1 MIGFPLLQNNF
12 VLSAV
17 DYDPTEN
24 YTYLGVLTL
33 DPAVLAVSADSE
45 FETISDLVEAAK
57 SGERISIGAP
67 GKGSVDLLI
76 AMSIEQSPGVDLG
89 IVNFYSTHAGVI

>member
-12 VLSAV
+12 VLSDV
-17 DYDPTEN
+17 DYDPTED

-45 FETISDLVEAAK
+45 FETITDLVEAAK
-57 SGERISIGAP
+57 SGERISIGAT

-76 AMSIEQSPGVDLG
+76 ALSLAQATGVDFG
-89 IVNFYSTHAGVI
+89 IVNFHSTNEGN